1 MGEVNKIVSLLMV
14 SIVVLCS
21 CSEDKVSTDK
31 LLRKTVEISENG
43 TSITTLYN
51 YNGNEIVSVD
61 GAKKYISYTYTD
73 GLITKIIT
81 KDKESQWSVTLDYT
95 YNKAQLVRMYS
106 SEGYV
111 MNYSHKGDGT
121 VSYEKVVLDSQNQET
136 KVFHGILYFENWNL
150 VKDER
155 IFDDSPQGVLS
166 KQKVSFEYD
175 SKNNPF
181 YNILGYAKLLSH
193 NEVIS
198 INNNRLAVVER
209 VVIQDDQLTSSAN
222 LYQGVFKYD
231 TDNYPVEHVT
241 EASIVNPNYVK
252 TQFFY

>member
-1 MGEVNKIVSLLMV
+1 MV
-14 SIVVLCS
+14 SVVVLCS
-21 CSEDKVSTDK
+21 CSDDKVSTDK

-43 TSITTLYN
+43 TSTTTLYK

-61 GAKKYISYTYTD
+61 GAKKYISYTYMD
-73 GLITKIIT
+73 GLISKILT
-81 KDKESQWSVTLDYT
+81 KDKESQLSVTLDYT
-95 YNKAQLVRMYS
+95 YDKAQLVRMHS

-111 MNYSHKGDGT
+111 MNYSHNGDGT
-121 VSYEKVVLDSQNQET
+121 VSYEKLLLDSQNQET
-136 KVFHGILYFENWNL
+136 KVFHGILYFKNGNL

-155 IFDDSPQGVLS
+155 IFDNTGRGVLS

-198 INNNRLAVVER
+198 VNNNRMAVVER
-209 VVIQDDQLTSSAN
+209 DVIQDDQLTSSAN
-222 LYQGVFKYD
+222 LYQSIFKYD
-231 TDNYPVEHVT
+231 ADNYPVENVT
-241 EASIVNPNYVK
+241 EASIANPNYVK
-252 TQFFY
+252 TQYFY